1 MNTQELLSDIN
12 TNLVPS
18 EINLKI
24 VDLPKTLQN
33 QIRFLEQLK
42 TKQAEAEKQAKA
54 AKEGADSLEAYVRK
68 KFLGKE
74 YLSGDNKQ
82 KIEHLQEVVKNL
94 ANSQESVTTA
104 TNISLKFQQSLSE
117 TSQFLLFLG
126 CSNIASFNAV
136 IDNINRID
144 KDGIGGNSISEDVK
158 AKLKEVVTSLKE
170 RQDVMFRQEKMAKEF
185 KKLVEELRPIIENL
199 TISSDRISKLIDD
212 HYNEFITAQK
222 VFENNISRTQQNIE
236 RVQEELNGVVEKNFT
251 ELLGKINATDSA
263 LKNAKNEIEAT
274 IEKSNNRIIDIDEK
288 LATTNRLLLNKESEI
303 RELIDRERAVV
314 LQDIESKTKTNRQE
328 IERAKIELIN
338 SISAIQQNVER
349 VRDESKESVAKS
361 YKELLD
367 KILATDGALEI
378 VQNEIRATKEESNHK
393 TKDIDDRLATTNQL
407 LLNKEAEILEVLERE
422 MSCVKKEI
430 ESKSLKNQQSLEDT
444 KNDLEKTNTLLK
456 RRLTISN
463 VILIIT
469 TVMSITAIL
478 LHFI

>member
-338 SISAIQQNVER
+338 SISAILITHEHS
-349 VRDESKESVAKS
+349 DHSKGVGTLS
-361 YKELLD
+361 
-367 KILATDGALEI
+367 
-378 VQNEIRATKEESNHK
+378 
-393 TKDIDDRLATTNQL
+393 
-407 LLNKEAEILEVLERE
+407 
-422 MSCVKKEI
+422 KKYNI
-430 ESKSLKNQQSLEDT
+430 SKYF
-444 KNDLEKTNTLLK
+444 
-456 RRLTISN
+456 
-463 VILIIT
+463 
-469 TVMSITAIL
+469 
-478 LHFI
+478 FIGL